1 MCSLGHVGQN
11 SKSRTFV
18 YTLTMS
24 HVKSFMSQV
33 TLILSL
39 ISIPFILGLNCVYTK
54 TKAKQIRAYHGHVYN
69 IFCSVVFVYA
79 KIWHNN
85 ASRAIKMNFVYMV
98 MDKNWS
104 LHVSSAFL
112 QITCTDDVQGVLFIL
127 SKVKS
132 MDLSNDFFFQTV

>member
-1 MCSLGHVGQN
+1 MCSLGQN

-39 ISIPFILGLNCVYTK
+39 ISIPFILGLNRVYTK

-69 IFCSVVFVYA
+69 IF
-79 KIWHNN
+79 IQ
-85 ASRAIKMNFVYMV
+85 
-98 MDKNWS
+98 
-104 LHVSSAFL
+104 LFL
-112 QITCTDDVQGVLFIL
+112 FMQRYDITMPAGLL
-127 SKVKS
+127 K
-132 MDLSNDFFFQTV
+132 